1 MNFIDD
7 IGQAWRFASIR
18 LAVIAGVIAAWAA
31 SDPAGFA
38 QLVGALPEWARPLV
52 GLAVFAAATLARVT
66 KVGASGEPSQ

>member
-7 IGQAWRFASIR
+7 INQAWRFASVR
-18 LAVIAGVIAAWAA
+18 LAVIAGIIAGWAA
-31 SDPAGFA
+31 AYPQDFA

-66 KVGASGEPSQ
+66 KVGSEPSE